1 MDKFEKAYP
10 ALDNLVKEMRP
21 IINKYLP
28 DILDYFL
35 DKEAIIATRAED
47 LEKFNKLLSNA
58 YEEFEE
64 NFPELDIDKKEKNV

>member
-1 MDKFEKAYP
+1 MGKFEKAYP
-10 ALDNLVKEMRP
+10 ALNNLVKEMRP

-28 DILDYFL
+28 DILDYSL

-47 LEKFNKLLSNA
+47 LEKFNKLLSDA
-58 YEEFEE
+58 YKEFEE